1 MRHDSTTI
9 ARRLDL
15 ANTIL
20 TTTSNNSEIRELVAA
35 RGYSELALAEGR
47 QLYDAALR
55 AVDEQATRIGAR
67 QRATLHAARAEQ
79 AARTAYQDLVKT
91 ARVLFPSE
99 TPEWAELDIKPVIP
113 RDNVQFVATAMT
125 LFNNALR
132 LDRIGLAL
140 AQYGFHQAALEH
152 GRSLIVTYQ
161 QALQEQLAAKRSAMQ
176 ATSDL
181 HTAITALHQWLM
193 RYLTVARIALRGRP
207 DLLVCFG
214 LDRKRARQKRS
225 KKQTAETKTQSQP
238 AVEAQG

>member
-67 QRATLHAARAEQ
+67 QRATLQAARAEQ

-132 LDRIGLAL
+132 LDRIG
-140 AQYGFHQAALEH
+140 LEH

-214 LDRKRARQKRS
+214 LDRKPARRKRS